1 MVISLDTGQR
11 TGSKNQD
18 NIVGIDMSTTFD
30 TIDRNKLIQIFE
42 NFLDKMK
49 SR

>member
-1 MVISLDTGQR
+1 MVISLDTGQI

-30 TIDRNKLIQIFE
+30 TIDRNKLIQIIE